1 MKDFKDKFS
10 SFGKKA
16 NRAAAD
22 AKDWILENK
31 NVSIPVGIG
40 ILVLIVISVAVGMK
54 HKNGQTASL
63 QGTDAAVEAQSGGQS
78 VISVP
83 EVPLEE
89 DVHPQLN
96 TLFAG
101 YYEAIANGD
110 VDTVEQLRDYISDSE
125 KIAISKRSEYID
137 SYQNL
142 SCYTKPGPM
151 EDSYVAYVYTEAKM
165 HDYETLAPGIK
176 TFLVYRGEAGD
187 YRILSGEIDENLDNY
202 IKQISVQADVEELF
216 TRVQVKYAEMG
227 EQDAELKVFLDD
239 LKGIV
244 DTYVAEEIAR
254 KEGSEEVAEDEPQ
267 TEEPG
272 AEPQTQEAVQANT
285 TQTVAATSVVNVRTS
300 DSETA
305 DKLGKAQVGDR
316 FVLLEN
322 RENGWSKIQFEGRDA
337 FIKTEFLEVVD
348 EQTADSTPAPAPA
361 DTASSGETVTAK
373 TTVNVRASANEN
385 GERLG
390 TIYQGEKL
398 EVIMKQADGWTK
410 VKYEG
415 QTAYVKSEFVE

>member
-10 SFGKKA
+10 DFGKKA
-16 NRAAAD
+16 NRTAAD

-31 NVSIPVGIG
+31 NVSVPAGIG
-40 ILVLIVISVAVGMK
+40 ILVLIIICVVVGMNRPK
-54 HKNGQTASL
+54 GQTASV
-63 QGTDAAVEAQSGGQS
+63 QETQSGVQS

-89 DVHPQLN
+89 NAHSELN
-96 TLFAG
+96 ALFAG

-151 EDSYVAYVYTEAKM
+151 EDSYVAYVYTEARM

-187 YRILSGEIDENLDNY
+187 YRILSGEIDENLDSY

-227 EQDAELKVFLDD
+227 EQDPELKAFLDE

-244 DTYVAEEIAR
+244 DTYVAEEIAK
-254 KEGSEEVAEDEPQ
+254 KEGTEEVAEAEPQ
-267 TEEPG
+267 TEEPEI
-272 AEPQTQEAVQANT
+272 EPQTQETQEAGNT
-285 TQTVAATSVVNVRTS
+285 TQMVAATSVVNVRTS

-305 DKLGKAQVGDR
+305 DKLGKAQIGDR

-361 DTASSGETVTAK
+361 DSAPTGETVTAK

-415 QTAYVKSEFVE
+415 QTAYVKSEFME

>member
-10 SFGKKA
+10 DFGKKA
-16 NRAAAD
+16 NRTAAD

-31 NVSIPVGIG
+31 NVSVPAGIG
-40 ILVLIVISVAVGMK
+40 ILVLIIICVVVGMNRPK
-54 HKNGQTASL
+54 GQTASV
-63 QGTDAAVEAQSGGQS
+63 QETQSGAQS

-89 DVHPQLN
+89 NVHSELN
-96 TLFAG
+96 ALFAG

-151 EDSYVAYVYTEAKM
+151 EDSYVAYVYTEARM

-187 YRILSGEIDENLDNY
+187 YRILSGEIDENLDSY

-227 EQDAELKVFLDD
+227 EQDPELKAFLDE

-244 DTYVAEEIAR
+244 DTYVAEEIAK
-254 KEGSEEVAEDEPQ
+254 KEGSEEVAEAEPQ
-267 TEEPG
+267 TEEPET
-272 AEPQTQEAVQANT
+272 EPQTQETQEAGNT
-285 TQTVAATSVVNVRTS
+285 TQMVAATSVVNVRTS

-361 DTASSGETVTAK
+361 DSAPTGETVTAK

-415 QTAYVKSEFVE
+415 QTAYVKSEFME

>member
-10 SFGKKA
+10 DFGKKA
-16 NRAAAD
+16 NRTAAD

-31 NVSIPVGIG
+31 NVSVPAGIG
-40 ILVLIVISVAVGMK
+40 ILVLIIICVVVGMNRPK
-54 HKNGQTASL
+54 GQTASV
-63 QGTDAAVEAQSGGQS
+63 QETQSGVQS

-89 DVHPQLN
+89 NAHSELN
-96 TLFAG
+96 ALFAG

-125 KIAISKRSEYID
+125 KIAISKRSEYIE

-151 EDSYVAYVYTEAKM
+151 EDSYVAYVYTEARM

-187 YRILSGEIDENLDNY
+187 YRILSGEIDENLDSY

-227 EQDAELKVFLDD
+227 EQDPELKAFLDE

-244 DTYVAEEIAR
+244 DTYVAEEIAK
-254 KEGSEEVAEDEPQ
+254 KEGSEEVAEAEPQ
-267 TEEPG
+267 TEEPES
-272 AEPQTQEAVQANT
+272 EPQTQETQEAGNT
-285 TQTVAATSVVNVRTS
+285 TQMVAATSVVNVRTS

-305 DKLGKAQVGDR
+305 DKLGKAQIGDR

-348 EQTADSTPAPAPA
+348 EQTAESAPTPAPA
-361 DTASSGETVTAK
+361 DTASTGETVTAK

-415 QTAYVKSEFVE
+415 QTAYVKSEFME